1 MTRLT
6 QQLTRPSRFPSPGH
20 DASSRLALELAMRIK
35 PAGAVADEYGIPR
48 AELVRRLKTDKA
60 FQAQI
65 AEYQQIWLHPTNAA
79 ERVRIKSAVLAEDG
93 LHALWDIFM
102 DRDINPG
109 IRLDCHKHL
118 AKLADVEPRR
128 AAEDAQGSRF
138 AVTINLPNVDPMEV
152 VATVT
157 DASEDASEPPE
168 AIFASHDPHDFSRV
182 SEDTAA

>member
-128 AAEDAQGSRF
+128 DTALDTGPKFSLTLNLGGADPMTIEADSSQALNEIGEVEDA
-138 AVTINLPNVDPMEV
+138 A
-152 VATVT
+152 
-157 DASEDASEPPE
+157 
-168 AIFASHDPHDFSRV
+168 
-182 SEDTAA
+182 